1 MCESDSGTADICD
14 WSDSAR
20 RRGGGGARLSDSCS
34 DSALLVPGD
43 LHVDADGGCGLVRGP
58 SQSVCYKAEKIHSL
72 FLHLQLW

>member
-14 WSDSAR
+14 WSDSTQ

-34 DSALLVPGD
+34 DHALLVPGV

-58 SQSVCYKAEKIHSL
+58 RQSVCYKAEEIRNL
-72 FLHLQLW
+72 FLYLQLW

>member
-14 WSDSAR
+14 WSDSTR

-34 DSALLVPGD
+34 DHALLVPGV

-58 SQSVCYKAEKIHSL
+58 RQSLCQTPEEIHVWL
-72 FLHLQLW
+72 LCL